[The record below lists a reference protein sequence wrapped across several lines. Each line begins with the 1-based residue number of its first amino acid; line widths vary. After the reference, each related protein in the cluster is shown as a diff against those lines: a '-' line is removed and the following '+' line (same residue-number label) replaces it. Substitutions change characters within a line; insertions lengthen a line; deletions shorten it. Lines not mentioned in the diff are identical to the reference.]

1 MLEREKILNILLI
14 EDEPHKKDELIG
26 HLFSFFGDRLKL
38 ENSDSVRSAIELVSR
53 NDYDLIVLDM
63 ALPTFS
69 VEGGGSDGGLDQA
82 LGGVEVLR
90 SLRALNKR
98 QRILIV
104 TQYPDIFL
112 SGRRVKIGKAQFSLE
127 KMYGQE
133 VVGAML
139 YKYKSP
145 MNRSKIENLLRR
157 VN

>member
-1 MLEREKILNILLI
+1 MTLKILLI
-14 EDEPHKKDELIG
+14 EDEPHKKDELVA
-26 HLFSFFGDRLKL
+26 HLKDFFEDRLEL
-38 ENSDSVRSAIELVSR
+38 EVSDSVRSSIDMVSR
-53 NDYDLIVLDM
+53 EDYDLVVLDM

-69 VEGGGSDGGLDQA
+69 ASEASGDGGLDQA

-90 SLRALNKR
+90 SLKALGKT

-112 SGRRVKIGKAQFSLE
+112 GGRRVKIGKAQFALE
-127 KMYGQE
+127 KLYRQE
-133 VVGAML
+133 IVGAVL

-145 MNRSKIENLLRR
+145 GNRSKIEKYLRK